1 MKGALQVDFIITIC
15 YWFGPF
21 YSHKILSEPP
31 TAHGRR
37 FRQYYKILL
46 HTPRLFQGMA
56 MVGGGVLG
64 GSVTNLIILFGG
76 IKGFLHTDRV
86 TTPIAGKVT

>member
-1 MKGALQVDFIITIC
+1 MAGGSDNFTR
-15 YWFGPF
+15 F
-21 YSHKILSEPP
+21 YCIPP
-31 TAHGRR
+31 G
-37 FRQYYKILL
+37 
-46 HTPRLFQGMA
+46 LFQGMA

-76 IKGFLHTDRV
+76 IKRFLHTDRV